1 MLSGDAR
8 SGTAI
13 SISAEE
19 PHVAIADTVRTEM
32 TTAWKAGNT
41 QRRDALR
48 LLIAA
53 LENARIDL
61 GHPLTDED
69 TTRILQKE
77 AKQRRDS
84 ITEFSAAGRM
94 DLVAKEQGELDAIAE
109 FLPQQMGEDEL
120 RTIVAEVIAEAGAT
134 SAADL
139 GKVMRPLMA
148 RLGGRAD
155 GGAANAIAREILG
168 GS

>member
-1 MLSGDAR
+1 
-8 SGTAI
+8 
-13 SISAEE
+13 
-19 PHVAIADTVRTEM
+19 VAIADTTRTEM

-53 LENARIDL
+53 IDYARIDL
-61 GHPLTDED
+61 GHPLNDEE
-69 TTRILQKE
+69 TTKVLQKE

-84 ITEFSAAGRM
+84 ITEFSAANRM
-94 DLVAKEQGELDAIAE
+94 DLVAKEQGELDAIVE
-109 FLPQQMGEDEL
+109 FLPQQMSEEEL
-120 RTIVAEVIAEAGAT
+120 RGIVREVITEVGAT

-139 GKVMRPLMA
+139 GKIMRPLMA
-148 RLGGRAD
+148 RIAGRAD
-155 GGAANAIAREILG
+155 GGAANAIAKDILA